1 MTSATASDRPDYAP
15 DGEVVELC
23 SDLIRFDTTNYGNGK
38 SNGERDAAE
47 YVAAKLDEVG
57 IESTIY
63 ESEPGR
69 ATLVA
74 HWEGRMPRPI
84 RCWCTGTWT
93 SYRLIRRTGRSTRSR
108 GRSST
113 GACGGAARST

>member
-1 MTSATASDRPDYAP
+1 MTSVTASERPSYSP
-15 DGEVVELC
+15 DAEVVEFC
-23 SDLIRFDTTNYGNGK
+23 SELIRFDTTNYGNGK

-47 YVAAKLDEVG
+47 YVAAKLGEVG

-69 ATLVA
+69 ASLVA
-74 HWEGRMPRPI
+74 HWEGRTSPRT
-84 RCWCTGTWT
+84 RCSCTATWT
-93 SYRLIRRTGRSTRSR
+93 SYRRIRRTGRSTRSP

-113 GACGGAARST
+113 DASGGVVRST